1 MGVGGLEAYV
11 NISRVIYSHLK
22 FECGEGSRSVYLD
35 IIAMFGF
42 NCQGQVPTL
51 GPTLGPTQG
60 QGHGQVMVRSG
71 QVRSNS
77 NSNSNSKVG
86 PELYTK
92 IGFHHPPL
100 THHTISQ

>member
-51 GPTLGPTQG
+51 GRTLGSTLGPTLGPTQG
-60 QGHGQVMVRSG
+60 QGQDMVRSWSG
-71 QVRSNS
+71 HV
-77 NSNSNSKVG
+77 
-86 PELYTK
+86 
-92 IGFHHPPL
+92 
-100 THHTISQ
+100 